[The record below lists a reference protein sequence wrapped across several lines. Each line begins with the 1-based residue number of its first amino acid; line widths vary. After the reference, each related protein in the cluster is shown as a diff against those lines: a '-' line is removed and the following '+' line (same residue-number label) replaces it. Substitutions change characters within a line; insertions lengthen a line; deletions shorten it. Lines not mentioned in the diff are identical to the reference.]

1 MKERNCPACLGSG
14 QTPCRLCYATGTL
27 SSLDWAFTKDGQACN
42 GCGGRV
48 AYIPPPT
55 ARWAHSEP
63 APDCPEARKIARW
76 DGERKVAA
84 ELRASPQRPGER
96 A

>member
-1 MKERNCPACLGSG
+1 MKERNCPACLGSR

-27 SSLDWAFTKDGQACN
+27 SSLDWAFTRDGQACN

-63 APDCPEARKIARW
+63 APDCSEARKIADW
-76 DGERKVAA
+76 DEEHKVA
-84 ELRASPQRPGER
+84 LGK
-96 A
+96 